1 VISKGQDWG
10 RRAVVPADV
19 VVCTD
24 DAAAG
29 AVVAAARG
37 RPEDIAPVLLTGG
50 DLHRTLG
57 GGSGPTVGV
66 GDEATRVSCDI
77 GEVLLDGKLRWFVA
91 HLVIGGPWWARPT
104 TVVANAAFWRS
115 ANVAPR
121 AHPGD
126 GKLDMVEARLALRQR
141 LLSLRRLR
149 SGSHTPHPDISTS
162 RWENHQLDLG
172 PRGDRV
178 SLDDVPVGRVDRV
191 VVRVEPSALVV
202 YVG

>member
-1 VISKGQDWG
+1 MISKGQDWG
-10 RRAVVPADV
+10 RRAIVPADV
-19 VVCTD
+19 VVCAD
-24 DAAAG
+24 DAAAA
-29 AVVAAARG
+29 AVVIAARG
-37 RPEDIAPVLLTGG
+37 RPQDMPPVLLTGG

-57 GGSGPTVGV
+57 GGTRPTIGV
-66 GDEATRVSCDI
+66 GDEATRVSCDV

-91 HLVIGGPWWARPT
+91 HLVIGGPWWARRT
-104 TVVANAAFWRS
+104 TVVANAAFRRS

-126 GKLDMVEARLALRQR
+126 GKLDMIEARLVLRQR
-141 LLSLRRLR
+141 LLSLPRLR
-149 SGSHTPHPDISTS
+149 SGTHIPHPDINTS

-178 SLDDVPVGRVDRV
+178 SLDGVRMGRVHRV

-202 YVG
+202 YIG

>member
-1 VISKGQDWG
+1 MISKGQDWG
-10 RRAVVPADV
+10 RRSIVPADV
-19 VVCTD
+19 VICAD
-24 DAAAG
+24 DAAAA
-29 AVVAAARG
+29 AVVAVARG
-37 RPEDIAPVLLTGG
+37 RPEDTAPVLLTGG

-57 GGSGPTVGV
+57 GRTGTTSRV
-66 GDEATRVSCDI
+66 GDEATQVRCDV
-77 GEVLLDGKLRWFVA
+77 GEVLLDGTLHWFVA

-126 GKLDMVEARLALRQR
+126 GKLDVIQARLPMRQR

-149 SGSHTPHPDISTS
+149 SGLHVPHPDIAVS
-162 RWENHQLDLG
+162 RWENGQLDLG
-172 PRGDRV
+172 ARGNRV
-178 SLDDVPVGRVDRV
+178 TLDGRPVGRVRQV